1 MGVITLNVVSSEK
14 GTKKTMQFDPS
25 TLVFDVCK
33 VIREKLHMNVDPKE
47 YGLMRIV
54 DDPTKCAWLA
64 NGHSLEHYLIR
75 HQDTV
80 EYRRKIRLLKVRML
94 DGSVKTI
101 PIDESHPV
109 GQLMVGVCT
118 KIGISN
124 YEEYSLVREME
135 ADSKGSVMN
144 LREERSRTLDGDRKG
159 GMMGTLGRKK
169 EQKLEQLRGAIRNGS
184 WQKLHT
190 DEELAWVDHSKTL
203 REQGISEDETL
214 LLRRKYFFSD
224 TNVDSRDPVQLNLL
238 YVQCR
243 DGVLRSLH
251 PVTKEIA
258 CELGALQCQIEY
270 GDFPEN
276 KPKFYIEG
284 RDFLPKEYAKS
295 KENEKKIVQNYK
307 QLSGTSDL
315 DAKSKYVHLCRGL
328 KTYGVTFFLV
338 KEKLCGKNK
347 LVPRLLGVNKEC
359 VMRVDEKTKDVL
371 KEWPLEQV
379 RRWNTSPRTFTLDF
393 GDYQDGY
400 YSVQTLDGEKIGQ
413 LIAGYIDIIVKK
425 KAMKDHL
432 GIEGD
437 EGSTMLEDVVA
448 PAKATLVAHGQIGAG
463 QYAQDGHVALR
474 GVLRTPQQQPQPY
487 GYGINGAQYGAV
499 SGEIQSQSLARAQRL
514 RILDTYEHPQ
524 RALVGTIEATIKS
537 VAEAEEELERE
548 PHIELPRFH
557 DDYSKRKWVDE
568 QVTINKENVN
578 ERLAAMGAAT
588 AQVVQWT
595 AVQEEYDD
603 RVGTAIATIG
613 SNLPDVGRNV
623 RDLAQF
629 MPDRRRGDLV
639 EATRKLCGAFGDFLH
654 AVNPE
659 HEEKRTTVLAAAGR
673 VGDFSQQVIN
683 TMDEP
688 TQEQSYFHDHLVQKA
703 KNVATSTAQLVLRAK
718 TISAD
723 CEEPVLQ
730 EKVIHSATQ
739 CAFAT
744 SQLVAC
750 ARVVAPTIESNAC
763 QDQLTSAAK
772 QVSHAVTELL
782 HDAEYACER
791 SHTDGRQ
798 SLGDI
803 HEAARQVTHALD
815 GLLEHVKTSP
825 KITKTTEE
833 EQYNEVLRTTHKL
846 IAHQGP
852 SEDLTREAKKVIRHS
867 QILMEQFEHEAHE
880 HPEQKDRLLAAARR
894 VASATS
900 DMIDATRECES
911 RPTEAESEMAL
922 RNAAERLVT
931 VTNETTS
938 EQQAK
943 HIMEKLEQAA
953 RQTAYEATQT
963 IAAANAAKETHKRT
977 ETTEQLL
984 ELIKTKTTVE
994 NLVYECTETAE
1005 HIPKLITSIRE
1016 SQQAQTASEKFRAQ
1030 SRLIRDS
1037 HQILTPATRLVEVA
1051 RTSVAHVS
1059 EPHIASNL
1067 QQTSNGLS
1075 TNLAELRT
1083 ALNAAQQLNFG
1094 QQLFHSEEL
1103 IKELDQELIEVQKA
1117 AIMKQLSPPRGVT
1130 GQSATSHLMSS
1141 ARQVGSSIAQLVSAA
1156 TTKDE
1161 QHIGASAVEA
1171 AQSLR
1176 AFTTGVTEVVST
1188 RTDINLDS
1196 FIVSSRSVVHSDR
1209 CSTRSVVHD
1218 SGRVFDHVHAQVT
1231 SLRQV
1236 IACLPDNQAIE
1247 KAITQIR
1254 TIGVSSTVREPDVR
1268 VAASRL
1274 VDATSQLMLSVR
1286 HPSNQEAVN
1295 VFVSSYTDFHT
1306 AVIASVKNLPDMETR
1321 REAVDRLE
1329 VAREEAVTTLS
1340 FASAA
1345 SSDITQTNT
1354 LSQSSRKLIE
1364 TVNEIVEQ
1372 VSVEQ
1377 PWQRECD
1384 AALRQI
1390 QGIRHLTEH
1399 ANVPVNSNTYFG
1411 CLDSMT
1417 EQSRHLGESMTGI
1430 ARNAKAMDT
1439 RALCTNVRQS
1449 ADAVCS
1455 LAESASQAA
1464 YLIGVAHPKSVR
1476 GETAIIDANRV
1487 RRSGMLVR
1495 QVCERIEQQNYTQ
1508 EQIIDDATVVAK
1520 HTSNLANMCREASEK
1535 SQNVNV
1541 KKEFINCAGKVA
1553 AGTAQLITAVKQ
1565 LDSRPSPESRESC
1578 TSAAQSLRMA
1588 TEQLESY
1595 VDNPDFAGV
1604 PARISPSGRDAQI
1617 PVLTSTRQMLDA
1629 SCEMIG
1635 TAKTLASAPMDAQTW
1650 QRLADNSKEV
1660 SESIKRLVSAIHAAA
1675 PGQAEMD
1682 RCIRQLEQLIVD
1694 VERSSLDMSGA
1705 QSQASSATEKRIH
1718 QSILC
1723 ATQSLAEKVDELRTA
1738 AVCKGEALPHCVE
1751 AHWETVQP
1759 LAASACEAAAIARDS
1774 RQQAELFDKC
1784 RTVVEAELQMMYA
1797 CRDAAGNP
1805 KAIEA
1810 HSRVDESAAQLKDA
1824 LHDMR
1829 STVSA
1834 ISSEQGVIQG
1844 MVETISHSIAGTDMM
1859 HTAAA
1864 GASFADAQTKINAYL
1879 EDIRRTA
1886 TDMPYCEP
1894 QGLGNMALT
1903 LSEKYRLLA
1912 EEARQAVAM
1921 LPSPTMA
1928 QKLKVAVQKLGT
1940 SCIDTV
1946 KVAGQRRSHPTDQ
1959 RTHRELVDN
1968 SRVVIER
1975 VNAVLAS
1982 LHEGSKGTQACINA
1996 ANTVSGIIGD
2006 LDTTILFA
2014 TSGSLNVT
2022 GEQRDFNEH
2031 RVAIIKTAKALV
2043 EDTKALVAGAASNQ
2057 EQLAVAAQ
2065 NAVRTI
2071 VNLSDAVKNGAG
2083 SLPSSNSE
2091 AQVLVIHAVRD
2102 VAASLSAL
2110 IQATK
2115 NASGRSLHDPA
2126 MGHLKEAAKTMVSN
2140 VTSLLKIVKTVEDK
2154 AQQGTRALEAAI
2166 DAIGIEIKTYDH
2178 ETGEGTSGP
2187 TGATPEHLA
2196 RATKRV
2202 TDATTR
2208 LAGAAQTLQQGDVIA
2223 AANLA
2228 RAAVSELLIVSRAAA
2243 ADADSPEARY
2253 RTLDSGRDVAAQVR
2267 GLLVAL
2273 HTVLARNADPS
2284 SRQLLLDASRAV
2296 ARAVKD
2302 LIGCSELLKGDTW
2315 ADHSDPTVVAENEL
2329 MGAASS
2335 IEAAAV
2341 KLAELRPRVQPKT
2354 DENLAFDE
2362 QILNAAKSITAAVQT
2377 LVKAASSAQ
2386 RELIAQGRL
2395 DSHPQQHSE
2404 DYQWSEGLISAARF
2418 VVAAVHQLCEAAN
2431 ALVQGQ
2437 ASEEKLISAAK
2448 QVAASTAQLLVACN
2462 VKADMDSQARRRLQ
2476 AAGHA
2481 VKTATERLV
2490 SSARQN
2496 VVEDERNI
2504 VISDRLVTGIAQVMD
2519 AQEQVLRKEKE
2530 LVHAR
2535 ERLANL
2541 NKARYERGASPEQ

>member
-1 MGVITLNVVSSEK
+1 MRVGNI
-14 GTKKTMQFDPS
+14 P
-25 TLVFDVCK
+25 LV
-33 VIREKLHMNVDPKE
+33 
-47 YGLMRIV
+47 
-54 DDPTKCAWLA
+54 
-64 NGHSLEHYLIR
+64 
-75 HQDTV
+75 Q
-80 EYRRKIRLLKVRML
+80 VRATEP
-94 DGSVKTI
+94 DSRGS
-101 PIDESHPV
+101 
-109 GQLMVGVCT
+109 M
-118 KIGISN
+118 
-124 YEEYSLVREME
+124 
-135 ADSKGSVMN
+135 MN
-144 LREERSRTLDGDRKG
+144 LRDERSRTIDGEQRK

-169 EQKLEQLRGAIRNGS
+169 EQKLEQLRFVQRLSYLFPCTLINSIRNGFG
-184 WQKLHT
+184 QKLHT
-190 DEELAWVDHSKTL
+190 DEEMAWVDHSKTL
-203 REQGISEDETL
+203 REQGIGEDETL

-243 DGVLRSLH
+243 DGILRSLH

-258 CELGALQCQIEY
+258 CDLGALQCQIEY

-295 KENEKKIVQNYK
+295 KENEKKIVQRYK
-307 QLSGTSDL
+307 ELSGTSDL
-315 DAKSKYVHLCRGL
+315 DAKSKYVHMCRGL

-400 YSVQTLDGEKIGQ
+400 YSVQTSDGEKIGQ

-425 KAMKDHL
+425 KAMRDHL

-463 QYAQDGHVALR
+463 QHAQDGHVALR

-557 DDYSKRKWVDE
+557 DDYSRRKWVDE

-623 RDLAQF
+623 RDLAHF
-629 MPDRRRGDLV
+629 MPDRRRDDLV

-688 TQEQSYFHDHLVQKA
+688 THEQSYFHDHLVQKA

-723 CEEPVLQ
+723 CDEPVLQ

-763 QDQLTSAAK
+763 QEQLTSAAK
-772 QVSHAVTELL
+772 QVRHSVHRCFYQRNVDCEAMFHGKFLQVSQAVTELL

-798 SLGDI
+798 ALGDI
-803 HEAARQVTHALD
+803 HDAARQVTHALD
-815 GLLEHVKTSP
+815 SLLEHVKTSP
-825 KITKTTEE
+825 KITRSTEE

-880 HPEQKDRLLAAARR
+880 RPEHKDRLLAAARR
-894 VASATS
+894 VATATS

-963 IAAANAAKETHKRT
+963 IAAANAAKE
-977 ETTEQLL
+977 
-984 ELIKTKTTVE
+984 LIKTKTTVE

-1005 HIPKLITSIRE
+1005 HVPRLITSIRE
-1016 SQQAQTASEKFRAQ
+1016 SQQSKTASEKFRAQ
-1030 SRLIRDS
+1030 SRLIRDA
-1037 HQILTPATRLVEVA
+1037 HQILDPATRLVEVA

-1067 QQTSNGLS
+1067 QHTSNGLS

-1083 ALNAAQQLNFG
+1083 ALNAAQQLNFS
-1094 QQLFHSEEL
+1094 QQLVHSEEL
-1103 IKELDQELIEVQKA
+1103 IRELDQELIEVQKA
-1117 AIMKQLSPPRGVT
+1117 AQLKQLSPARGVT
-1130 GQSATSHLMSS
+1130 SQSATSHLMSS

-1156 TTKDE
+1156 TSQDE
-1161 QHIGASAVEA
+1161 HHIGASAVEA

-1176 AFTTGVTEVVST
+1176 AFTSGVTEVVST
-1188 RTDINLDS
+1188 RTDVQLDS
-1196 FIVSSRSVVHSDR
+1196 FIVSSRSVVH
-1209 CSTRSVVHD
+1209 D
-1218 SGRVFDHVHAQVT
+1218 SGRVFDRVREHAPPPVLADAAKQVST

-1247 KAITQIR
+1247 KAIAQIR
-1254 TIGVSSTVREPDVR
+1254 TIGVSATVREPDVR

-1274 VDATSQLMLSVR
+1274 VDATSQLLIAVR
-1286 HPSNQEAVN
+1286 SPNPQEAVN
-1295 VFVSSYTDFHT
+1295 AFVSTYTDFHS
-1306 AVIASVKNLPDMETR
+1306 AVIASVKNLPDMDARRRTVDHLET
-1321 REAVDRLE
+1321 
-1329 VAREEAVTTLS
+1329 AREESVTLLS
-1340 FASAA
+1340 YVSAA

-1372 VSVEQ
+1372 IGIEQ

-1399 ANVPVNSNTYFG
+1399 ANVPVNTNSYFG
-1411 CLDSMT
+1411 CLDMIT

-1430 ARNAKAMDT
+1430 ARNAKAVDT
-1439 RALCTNVRQS
+1439 RALCTSVRQS

-1464 YLIGVAHPKSVR
+1464 YLIGIAHPKSVR
-1476 GETAIIDANRV
+1476 GETAIIDASRV

-1508 EQIIDDATVVAK
+1508 EQIIDVSHTVDLCTGPTRFMPPLQDATVVAK

-1535 SQNVNV
+1535 SQNVSV

-1553 AGTAQLITAVKQ
+1553 AGTAKLITAVKQ
-1565 LDSRPSPESRESC
+1565 LDSRPSPETRETC
-1578 TSAAQSLRMA
+1578 TVAAQTLRAA

-1595 VDNPDFAGV
+1595 VDNPDFAGM

-1635 TAKTLASAPMDAQTW
+1635 TAKHLAVAPMDAPTW

-1660 SESIKRLVSAIHAAA
+1660 SESIKRMVSAIHAAA

-1682 RCIRQLEQLIVD
+1682 KCIRQLEQLIVD
-1694 VERSSLDMSGA
+1694 VERSSLDLSGA
-1705 QSQASSATEKRIH
+1705 QSQASSSATEKRIH

-1723 ATQSLAEKVDELRTA
+1723 TSQSLAEKVDELRTA

-1751 AHWETVQP
+1751 VHWEMVQP

-1797 CRDAAGNP
+1797 CRDSAGNP
-1805 KAIEA
+1805 KATEA
-1810 HSRVDESAAQLKDA
+1810 HSRVDEAAAQLKDA
-1824 LHDMR
+1824 LDDIR

-1859 HTAAA
+1859 HVASQ

-1886 TDMPYCEP
+1886 TDMPYSEP
-1894 QGLGNMALT
+1894 QSLGNMALT
-1903 LSEKYRLLA
+1903 MSEKYRLLA
-1912 EEARQAVAM
+1912 EEARQAVAV
-1921 LPSPTMA
+1921 LPSPNLA

-1946 KVAGQRRSHPTDQ
+1946 KVAGQRRAHPADE
-1959 RTHRELVDN
+1959 RTHRELTDN
-1968 SRVVIER
+1968 SRVVVER
-1975 VNAVLAS
+1975 VNEVLAS

-2083 SLPSSNSE
+2083 SLSASNSE

-2154 AQQGTRALEAAI
+2154 TQQGTRALEAAI
-2166 DAIGIEIKTYDH
+2166 DAIGIEIKSYDH

-2187 TGATPEHLA
+2187 SGATPEHLA

-2208 LAGAAQTLQQGDVIA
+2208 LAGAAQTLQQSDVIA

-2243 ADADSPEARY
+2243 ADADSAEVRY
-2253 RTLDSGRDVAAQVR
+2253 RTLDSGREVAAQVR

-2273 HTVLARNADPS
+2273 HTVLARNADQS
-2284 SRQLLLDASRAV
+2284 SRQLLLDASRGV
-2296 ARAVKD
+2296 AKAVKD

-2315 ADHSDPTVVAENEL
+2315 ADHSDPTIIAENEL

-2341 KLAELRPRVQPKT
+2341 KLAELRPRVQPTTYRRSGESITGPPSLALHHFELICCTCCLRKQPYFQKT

-2362 QILNAAKSITAAVQT
+2362 QILSAAKSITAAVQT

-2504 VISDRLVTGIAQVMD
+2504 VISDRLVSGIAQVMD

-2541 NKARYERGASPEQ
+2541 NKARYERGVSPEE

>member
-1 MGVITLNVVSSEK
+1 
-14 GTKKTMQFDPS
+14 
-25 TLVFDVCK
+25 
-33 VIREKLHMNVDPKE
+33 
-47 YGLMRIV
+47 
-54 DDPTKCAWLA
+54 
-64 NGHSLEHYLIR
+64 
-75 HQDTV
+75 
-80 EYRRKIRLLKVRML
+80 
-94 DGSVKTI
+94 
-101 PIDESHPV
+101 
-109 GQLMVGVCT
+109 
-118 KIGISN
+118 
-124 YEEYSLVREME
+124 
-135 ADSKGSVMN
+135 
-144 LREERSRTLDGDRKG
+144 
-159 GMMGTLGRKK
+159 
-169 EQKLEQLRGAIRNGS
+169 
-184 WQKLHT
+184 
-190 DEELAWVDHSKTL
+190 
-203 REQGISEDETL
+203 
-214 LLRRKYFFSD
+214 
-224 TNVDSRDPVQLNLL
+224 
-238 YVQCR
+238 
-243 DGVLRSLH
+243 
-251 PVTKEIA
+251 
-258 CELGALQCQIEY
+258 
-270 GDFPEN
+270 
-276 KPKFYIEG
+276 
-284 RDFLPKEYAKS
+284 
-295 KENEKKIVQNYK
+295 NYK
-307 QLSGTSDL
+307 LLSGTSDL

-379 RRWNTSPRTFTLDF
+379 RRWNTSARTFTLDF

-400 YSVQTLDGEKIGQ
+400 YSVQTSDGEKIGQ

-437 EGSTMLEDVVA
+437 EGSTMLEDMVA
-448 PAKATLVAHGQIGAG
+448 PARATLVAHGQIGAG
-463 QYAQDGHVALR
+463 QHAQDGHVALR
-474 GVLRTPQQQPQPY
+474 GVLRTPQQQPY

-499 SGEIQSQSLARAQRL
+499 SGELQSQSLARAQRL

-548 PHIELPRFH
+548 PQIDLPRFH

-629 MPDRRRGDLV
+629 MPDRRRGVV
-639 EATRKLCGAFGDFLH
+639 EATRKLCGAFGDFLN

-659 HEEKRTTVLAAAGR
+659 HEEKRTTVLAAAGK

-688 TQEQSYFHDHLVQKA
+688 THEQSYFHDHLVQKA

-750 ARVVAPTIESNAC
+750 ARVVAPTIESTAC
-763 QDQLTSAAK
+763 QEQLTSAAK

-782 HDAEYACER
+782 HDAEYACQR
-791 SHTDGRQ
+791 SHADGRQ
-798 SLGDI
+798 ALGDI

-815 GLLEHVKTSP
+815 SLLEHVKTSP
-825 KITKTTEE
+825 KITKISD
-833 EQYNEVLRTTHKL
+833 EQYNEVLRTTHRL

-852 SEDLTREAKKVIRHS
+852 SEDMTREAKKVIRHS

-880 HPEQKDRLLAAARR
+880 RPEHKDRLLAAARR
-894 VASATS
+894 VATATS

-911 RPTEAESEMAL
+911 RPTEAETEIAL

-953 RQTAYEATQT
+953 RQTAYDATQT
-963 IAAANAAKETHKRT
+963 IAAANAAKEIHKRA

-984 ELIKTKTTVE
+984 ELITTKTTVE

-1016 SQQAQTASEKFRAQ
+1016 SQQSQSPSEKFRSQ

-1037 HQILTPATRLVEVA
+1037 YQILTPATRLVDVV
-1051 RTSVAHVS
+1051 RTTVAHVS

-1067 QQTSNGLS
+1067 QQTSNALS

-1083 ALNAAQQLNFG
+1083 ALNAAQQLNFS
-1094 QQLFHSEEL
+1094 QQLLHSEEL
-1103 IKELDQELIEVQKA
+1103 IRELDNELLDVQKA
-1117 AIMKQLSPPRGVT
+1117 AQKNQLTPPRGVN
-1130 GQSATSHLMSS
+1130 GQTATSHLMSS

-1176 AFTTGVTEVVST
+1176 EFTTGVTEVVST
-1188 RTDINLDS
+1188 RTDVQLDS
-1196 FIVSSRSVVHSDR
+1196 FIVSS
-1209 CSTRSVVHD
+1209 RSVVHD
-1218 SGRVFDHVHAQVT
+1218 SGRVFDHVREKAPPNLLAEAAKQVST

-1236 IACLPDNQAIE
+1236 IACLPDNQMIE

-1254 TIGVSSTVREPDVR
+1254 TIGVSATVREPDVR
-1268 VAASRL
+1268 IVASRL
-1274 VDATSQLMLSVR
+1274 VDATSQLVLSVR
-1286 HPSNQEAVN
+1286 SRNSHEAIN
-1295 VFVSSYTDFHT
+1295 AFVSIYTDFHA
-1306 AVIASVKNLPDMETR
+1306 AVIASVKNLPDMESR
-1321 REAVDRLE
+1321 RRTVDYLE
-1329 VAREEAVTTLS
+1329 TAREESVTLLS
-1340 FASAA
+1340 SVGIALG
-1345 SSDITQTNT
+1345 DITQTTNVT
-1354 LSQSSRKLIE
+1354 QSSRQLIE
-1364 TVNEIVEQ
+1364 TVNELVEQ
-1372 VSVEQ
+1372 VGVEQ

-1390 QGIRHLTEH
+1390 QGVRHLTEH
-1399 ANVPVNSNTYFG
+1399 ANVPVNNNTYFG
-1411 CLDSMT
+1411 CLDMIT

-1430 ARNAKAMDT
+1430 ARNAKAVDA

-1464 YLIGVAHPKSVR
+1464 YLIGISHPKSIR
-1476 GETAIIDANRV
+1476 GETAIIDANSV
-1487 RRSGMLVR
+1487 RRSGLLVR
-1495 QVCERIEQQNYTQ
+1495 QVCQRIEQQNYTQ

-1520 HTSNLANMCREASEK
+1520 HTSSMANLCREASEK

-1553 AGTAQLITAVKQ
+1553 AGTANLITAVKQ
-1565 LDSRPSPESRESC
+1565 LDTKPSVETRELC
-1578 TSAAQSLRMA
+1578 TTAAQSLRLA

-1595 VDNPDFAGV
+1595 VDNPNFAGI
-1604 PARISPSGRDAQI
+1604 PAKISPSGRDAQI

-1629 SCEMIG
+1629 SCEMIS
-1635 TAKTLASAPMDAQTW
+1635 TAKNLAVAPMDAPTW

-1660 SESIKRLVSAIHAAA
+1660 SESIKRMVSAIHAAA
-1675 PGQAEMD
+1675 PGQAELD
-1682 RCIRQLEQLIVD
+1682 RCIQQLEQLIVD
-1694 VERSSLDMSGA
+1694 VERSSLDMSA
-1705 QSQASSATEKRIH
+1705 QQSESFSSATEKRIH

-1723 ATQSLAEKVDELRTA
+1723 ASQSLAEKVDELRTA
-1738 AVCKGEALPHCVE
+1738 AGEALPHCVE
-1751 AHWETVQP
+1751 AHWENIQP
-1759 LAASACEAAAIARDS
+1759 LAASACRAAAIARDS
-1774 RQQAELFDKC
+1774 RQQTELFDKC

-1797 CRDAAGNP
+1797 CRDSAGNP
-1805 KAIEA
+1805 KAVEA
-1810 HSRVDESAAQLKDA
+1810 HSRVDEAAMQLKDA

-1829 STVSA
+1829 NTVSA

-1844 MVETISHSIAGTDMM
+1844 MVETISHSIAGTDML
-1859 HTAAA
+1859 HTASQ
-1864 GASFADAQTKINAYL
+1864 GATFADAQTKINVYL
-1879 EDIRRTA
+1879 EHIRQCA
-1886 TDMPYCEP
+1886 TDMPYAEP
-1894 QGLGNMALT
+1894 QALGNMALT

-1912 EEARQAVAM
+1912 EEARQAVSM
-1921 LPSPTMA
+1921 LSSPTLA
-1928 QKLKVAVQKLGT
+1928 QKLKVSVQKLGT
-1940 SCIDTV
+1940 SCIDAV
-1946 KVAGQRRSHPTDQ
+1946 KVAGQRRAHPADQ
-1959 RTHRELVDN
+1959 RTHRELSDS
-1968 SRVVIER
+1968 SRVVVER
-1975 VNAVLAS
+1975 VNEVLAS

-2014 TSGSLNVT
+2014 TSGSLNFT

-2071 VNLSDAVKNGAG
+2071 INLSDAVKNGAG

-2115 NASGRSLHDPA
+2115 NASGRSLHDAA
-2126 MGHLKEAAKTMVSN
+2126 MNHLKEAAKTMVSN

-2154 AQQGTRALEAAI
+2154 TQQGTRALEAAI
-2166 DAIGIEIKTYDH
+2166 DAIEIEIKTYDH

-2187 TGATPEHLA
+2187 VGATPEHLA

-2208 LAGAAQTLQQGDVIA
+2208 LASAAQTLQQSDVIA
-2223 AANLA
+2223 AANMA

-2243 ADADSPEARY
+2243 ADADSPESRY
-2253 RTLDSGRDVAAQVR
+2253 KTVNSGRDVATQVR
-2267 GLLVAL
+2267 GLLIAL
-2273 HTVLARNADPS
+2273 HRVLTRNADQS
-2284 SRQLLLDASRAV
+2284 SRQMLLDASRAV

-2302 LIGCSELLKGDTW
+2302 LIGCSELLKNDTW
-2315 ADHSDPTVVAENEL
+2315 ADQSDPTVIAENEL

-2362 QILNAAKSITAAVQT
+2362 QILSAAKSITAAVQT

-2395 DSHPQQHSE
+2395 DHPQQQNE

-2504 VISDRLVTGIAQVMD
+2504 IISDRLVSGIAQVMD

-2541 NKARYERGASPEQ
+2541 NKARYERGVSPDQ

>member
-1 MGVITLNVVSSEK
+1 
-14 GTKKTMQFDPS
+14 
-25 TLVFDVCK
+25 
-33 VIREKLHMNVDPKE
+33 
-47 YGLMRIV
+47 MR
-54 DDPTKCAWLA
+54 
-64 NGHSLEHYLIR
+64 
-75 HQDTV
+75 
-80 EYRRKIRLLKVRML
+80 
-94 DGSVKTI
+94 
-101 PIDESHPV
+101 
-109 GQLMVGVCT
+109 
-118 KIGISN
+118 
-124 YEEYSLVREME
+124 
-135 ADSKGSVMN
+135 
-144 LREERSRTLDGDRKG
+144 
-159 GMMGTLGRKK
+159 
-169 EQKLEQLRGAIRNGS
+169 
-184 WQKLHT
+184 
-190 DEELAWVDHSKTL
+190 
-203 REQGISEDETL
+203 
-214 LLRRKYFFSD
+214 
-224 TNVDSRDPVQLNLL
+224 
-238 YVQCR
+238 
-243 DGVLRSLH
+243 
-251 PVTKEIA
+251 
-258 CELGALQCQIEY
+258 
-270 GDFPEN
+270 
-276 KPKFYIEG
+276 
-284 RDFLPKEYAKS
+284 
-295 KENEKKIVQNYK
+295 
-307 QLSGTSDL
+307 
-315 DAKSKYVHLCRGL
+315 
-328 KTYGVTFFLV
+328 
-338 KEKLCGKNK
+338 
-347 LVPRLLGVNKEC
+347 
-359 VMRVDEKTKDVL
+359 
-371 KEWPLEQV
+371 
-379 RRWNTSPRTFTLDF
+379 
-393 GDYQDGY
+393 
-400 YSVQTLDGEKIGQ
+400 
-413 LIAGYIDIIVKK
+413 
-425 KAMKDHL
+425 
-432 GIEGD
+432 
-437 EGSTMLEDVVA
+437 
-448 PAKATLVAHGQIGAG
+448 
-463 QYAQDGHVALR
+463 
-474 GVLRTPQQQPQPY
+474 
-487 GYGINGAQYGAV
+487 
-499 SGEIQSQSLARAQRL
+499 
-514 RILDTYEHPQ
+514 
-524 RALVGTIEATIKS
+524 
-537 VAEAEEELERE
+537 
-548 PHIELPRFH
+548 
-557 DDYSKRKWVDE
+557 
-568 QVTINKENVN
+568 
-578 ERLAAMGAAT
+578 
-588 AQVVQWT
+588 
-595 AVQEEYDD
+595 
-603 RVGTAIATIG
+603 
-613 SNLPDVGRNV
+613 
-623 RDLAQF
+623 
-629 MPDRRRGDLV
+629 
-639 EATRKLCGAFGDFLH
+639 
-654 AVNPE
+654 
-659 HEEKRTTVLAAAGR
+659 
-673 VGDFSQQVIN
+673 
-683 TMDEP
+683 
-688 TQEQSYFHDHLVQKA
+688 
-703 KNVATSTAQLVLRAK
+703 RAK
-718 TISAD
+718 TISAECD
-723 CEEPVLQ
+723 EPLLQ

-750 ARVVAPTIESNAC
+750 ARVVAPTIESLAC
-763 QDQLTSAAK
+763 QEQLTSAAK
-772 QVSHAVTELL
+772 QVSYAVTELL
-782 HDAEYACER
+782 HDAEHACQR
-791 SHTDGRQ
+791 SHADGRQ
-798 SLGDI
+798 ALGDI

-815 GLLEHVKTSP
+815 SLLEHVKTSP
-825 KITKTTEE
+825 KITKTSEE
-833 EQYNEVLRTTHKL
+833 EQYNEVLRTTHRL

-867 QILMEQFEHEAHE
+867 QILMEQFEQEAHE
-880 HPEQKDRLLAAARR
+880 RPEHKDRLLAAARR
-894 VASATS
+894 VATATS

-953 RQTAYEATQT
+953 RQTAYDATQT
-963 IAAANAAKETHKRT
+963 IAAANAAK
-977 ETTEQLL
+977 

-1016 SQQAQTASEKFRAQ
+1016 SQQSQSPGEKFRSQ

-1051 RTSVAHVS
+1051 RNSVAHVS

-1067 QQTSNGLS
+1067 QQTSNALS

-1083 ALNAAQQLNFG
+1083 ALNAAQQLNFS
-1094 QQLFHSEEL
+1094 QQLYHSEEL
-1103 IKELDQELIEVQKA
+1103 IRELDQELLDVQKA
-1117 AIMKQLSPPRGVT
+1117 AQSNQITPPRGVT
-1130 GQSATSHLMSS
+1130 GQTATSHLMSS

-1156 TTKDE
+1156 TSKDE

-1188 RTDINLDS
+1188 RTDVQLDSKTMLYIS
-1196 FIVSSRSVVHSDR
+1196 FIVSS
-1209 CSTRSVVHD
+1209 RSVVHD
-1218 SGRVFDHVHAQVT
+1218 SGRVFDRVRDQAPPSVLADAAKQVST

-1236 IACLPDNQAIE
+1236 IACLPDNQAVE

-1254 TIGVSSTVREPDVR
+1254 TISVSATVHEPDVR

-1274 VDATSQLMLSVR
+1274 VDATSQLVLSLR
-1286 HPSNQEAVN
+1286 SRNTHEAIN
-1295 VFVSSYTDFHT
+1295 AFVTTYTDFHIS
-1306 AVIASVKNLPDMETR
+1306 VITSVKNLPDMESR
-1321 REAVDRLE
+1321 RRTVDNLE
-1329 VAREEAVTTLS
+1329 TAREESVVLLS
-1340 FASAA
+1340 YVGTAT
-1345 SSDITQTNT
+1345 SDITQTTNVT
-1354 LSQSSRKLIE
+1354 QASRKLIE
-1364 TVNEIVEQ
+1364 TVNELVG
-1372 VSVEQ
+1372 
-1377 PWQRECD
+1377 
-1384 AALRQI
+1384 

-1399 ANVPVNSNTYFG
+1399 ANVPVNNSTYFG
-1411 CLDSMT
+1411 CLDTIT

-1430 ARNAKAMDT
+1430 ARNAKAVDA

-1464 YLIGVAHPKSVR
+1464 YLIGIAHPKSVR
-1476 GETAIIDANRV
+1476 GEAAIIDANRV
-1487 RRSGMLVR
+1487 RRSGLLVR
-1495 QVCERIEQQNYTQ
+1495 Q
-1508 EQIIDDATVVAK
+1508 DATVVAK
-1520 HTSNLANMCREASEK
+1520 HTSNMANMCREASEK

-1553 AGTAQLITAVKQ
+1553 AGTAKLITAVKQ
-1565 LDSRPSPESRESC
+1565 LDSKPSAETREVC
-1578 TSAAQSLRMA
+1578 TSAAQSLRTA

-1617 PVLTSTRQMLDA
+1617 PVLTSARQMLDA
-1629 SCEMIG
+1629 SCEMIS
-1635 TAKTLASAPMDAQTW
+1635 TAKNLAVAPMDAPTW

-1660 SESIKRLVSAIHAAA
+1660 SESIKRMVSAIHAAA
-1675 PGQAEMD
+1675 PGQAELD

-1705 QSQASSATEKRIH
+1705 QGEVSSSAAEKLIH

-1723 ATQSLAEKVDELRTA
+1723 ASQSLAEKVDELRTA
-1738 AVCKGEALPHCVE
+1738 AISRGEALPHCVE

-1759 LAASACEAAAIARDS
+1759 LAVSACEAAAIARDS

-1805 KAIEA
+1805 KAVEA
-1810 HSRVDESAAQLKDA
+1810 HSRVDEAAVQLKDA
-1824 LHDMR
+1824 LDDMR

-1844 MVETISHSIAGTDMM
+1844 MVETISHSIAGTDTLQ
-1859 HTAAA
+1859 TATH
-1864 GASFADAQTKINAYL
+1864 GASFADAQTKINTYL
-1879 EDIRRTA
+1879 EDIRRCA
-1886 TDMPYCEP
+1886 TDMPYAEP
-1894 QGLGNMALT
+1894 QSLGNMALT

-1912 EEARQAVAM
+1912 EEARQAVSM
-1921 LPSPTMA
+1921 LPSPSLA
-1928 QKLKVAVQKLGT
+1928 QKLKVSVQKLGT
-1940 SCIDTV
+1940 SCIDAV
-1946 KVAGQRRSHPTDQ
+1946 KLTDS
-1959 RTHRELVDN
+1959 T
-1968 SRVVIER
+1968 RVVVER
-1975 VNAVLAS
+1975 VNEVLAS

-2014 TSGSLNVT
+2014 TSGSLNFT

-2071 VNLSDAVKNGAG
+2071 INLSDAVKNGAG

-2126 MGHLKEAAKTMVSN
+2126 MGHLKEAAKASS
-2140 VTSLLKIVKTVEDK
+2140 SLMACQILKICRIMKRQDKT
-2154 AQQGTRALEAAI
+2154 QQGTRALEAAI

-2187 TGATPEHLA
+2187 IGATPEHLA

-2208 LAGAAQTLQQGDVIA
+2208 LAGAAQTLQQSDVIA
-2223 AANLA
+2223 AANMA
-2228 RAAVSELLIVSRAAA
+2228 RAAVSELLMVSRAAA
-2243 ADADSPEARY
+2243 ADADSPESRY
-2253 RTLDSGRDVAAQVR
+2253 RTLDSGRDVATQVR

-2273 HTVLARNADPS
+2273 HTVLARNADQS
-2284 SRQLLLDASRAV
+2284 SRQLLLDASRGV
-2296 ARAVKD
+2296 ARAVRD

-2315 ADHSDPTVVAENEL
+2315 ADHSDPTVIAENEL

-2354 DENLAFDE
+2354 DGNLAFDE
-2362 QILNAAKSITAAVQT
+2362 QILSAAKSITAAVQT

-2386 RELIAQGRL
+2386 RELVAQGRL
-2395 DSHPQQHSE
+2395 DHPQQHSE

-2490 SSARQN
+2490 SSARQS

-2504 VISDRLVTGIAQVMD
+2504 IISDRLVSGIAQVMD

-2541 NKARYERGASPEQ
+2541 NKARYERGVSPDQ

>member
-1 MGVITLNVVSSEK
+1 
-14 GTKKTMQFDPS
+14 
-25 TLVFDVCK
+25 
-33 VIREKLHMNVDPKE
+33 
-47 YGLMRIV
+47 MRRAAL
-54 DDPTKCAWLA
+54 T
-64 NGHSLEHYLIR
+64 GEG
-75 HQDTV
+75 DTFGNAMRV
-80 EYRRKIRLLKVRML
+80 
-94 DGSVKTI
+94 
-101 PIDESHPV
+101 
-109 GQLMVGVCT
+109 
-118 KIGISN
+118 
-124 YEEYSLVREME
+124 
-135 ADSKGSVMN
+135 
-144 LREERSRTLDGDRKG
+144 
-159 GMMGTLGRKK
+159 
-169 EQKLEQLRGAIRNGS
+169 
-184 WQKLHT
+184 
-190 DEELAWVDHSKTL
+190 
-203 REQGISEDETL
+203 
-214 LLRRKYFFSD
+214 
-224 TNVDSRDPVQLNLL
+224 
-238 YVQCR
+238 
-243 DGVLRSLH
+243 
-251 PVTKEIA
+251 
-258 CELGALQCQIEY
+258 
-270 GDFPEN
+270 
-276 KPKFYIEG
+276 
-284 RDFLPKEYAKS
+284 RDF
-295 KENEKKIVQNYK
+295 
-307 QLSGTSDL
+307 
-315 DAKSKYVHLCRGL
+315 
-328 KTYGVTFFLV
+328 
-338 KEKLCGKNK
+338 
-347 LVPRLLGVNKEC
+347 
-359 VMRVDEKTKDVL
+359 
-371 KEWPLEQV
+371 
-379 RRWNTSPRTFTLDF
+379 
-393 GDYQDGY
+393 
-400 YSVQTLDGEKIGQ
+400 
-413 LIAGYIDIIVKK
+413 
-425 KAMKDHL
+425 
-432 GIEGD
+432 
-437 EGSTMLEDVVA
+437 
-448 PAKATLVAHGQIGAG
+448 AT
-463 QYAQDGHVALR
+463 
-474 GVLRTPQQQPQPY
+474 
-487 GYGINGAQYGAV
+487 
-499 SGEIQSQSLARAQRL
+499 
-514 RILDTYEHPQ
+514 
-524 RALVGTIEATIKS
+524 
-537 VAEAEEELERE
+537 
-548 PHIELPRFH
+548 
-557 DDYSKRKWVDE
+557 
-568 QVTINKENVN
+568 
-578 ERLAAMGAAT
+578 
-588 AQVVQWT
+588 
-595 AVQEEYDD
+595 
-603 RVGTAIATIG
+603 
-613 SNLPDVGRNV
+613 GR
-623 RDLAQF
+623 
-629 MPDRRRGDLV
+629 
-639 EATRKLCGAFGDFLH
+639 
-654 AVNPE
+654 
-659 HEEKRTTVLAAAGR
+659 
-673 VGDFSQQVIN
+673 
-683 TMDEP
+683 
-688 TQEQSYFHDHLVQKA
+688 
-703 KNVATSTAQLVLRAK
+703 
-718 TISAD
+718 
-723 CEEPVLQ
+723 
-730 EKVIHSATQ
+730 
-739 CAFAT
+739 
-744 SQLVAC
+744 
-750 ARVVAPTIESNAC
+750 
-763 QDQLTSAAK
+763 
-772 QVSHAVTELL
+772 VSHAVTELL
-782 HDAEYACER
+782 HDAECACHR
-791 SHTDGRQ
+791 GHADGRQ
-798 SLGDI
+798 ALGDI

-815 GLLEHVKTSP
+815 SLLEHVKTSP
-825 KITKTTEE
+825 KITKTSEE
-833 EQYNEVLRTTHKL
+833 EQYNEVLRTTHRL

-867 QILMEQFEHEAHE
+867 QILMEQFEQEAHE
-880 HPEQKDRLLAAARR
+880 RPEHKDRLLAAARR
-894 VASATS
+894 VADATS

-953 RQTAYEATQT
+953 RQTAYDATQT
-963 IAAANAAKETHKRT
+963 IAAANAAK
-977 ETTEQLL
+977 

-1016 SQQAQTASEKFRAQ
+1016 SQQSQSPGEKFRSQ

-1051 RTSVAHVS
+1051 RNSVAHVS

-1067 QQTSNGLS
+1067 QQTSNELS

-1083 ALNAAQQLNFG
+1083 ALNAAQQLNFT
-1094 QQLFHSEEL
+1094 QQLYHSEEL
-1103 IKELDQELIEVQKA
+1103 IRELDQELLDVQKA
-1117 AIMKQLSPPRGVT
+1117 AQSNQITPPRGVT
-1130 GQSATSHLMSS
+1130 GQTATSHLMSS

-1156 TTKDE
+1156 TSKDE

-1176 AFTTGVTEVVST
+1176 AFAAGVTEVVSS
-1188 RTDINLDS
+1188 RSDIQLDS
-1196 FIVSSRSVVHSDR
+1196 FIVSSRSVI
-1209 CSTRSVVHD
+1209 HD
-1218 SGRVFDHVHAQVT
+1218 SGRVFDRVREQASSNALADAAKQVST

-1236 IACLPDNQAIE
+1236 IACLPDNQAVE

-1254 TIGVSSTVREPDVR
+1254 TISVSATAREPDVR
-1268 VAASRL
+1268 FAASRL
-1274 VDATSQLMLSVR
+1274 VDATSQLVLSLR
-1286 HPSNQEAVN
+1286 SRNTHEAIN
-1295 VFVSSYTDFHT
+1295 AFVTTYTDFHIS
-1306 AVIASVKNLPDMETR
+1306 VIASVKNLPDMESR
-1321 REAVDRLE
+1321 RRTVDNLE
-1329 VAREEAVTTLS
+1329 TAREESVALLS
-1340 FASAA
+1340 YVSTAT
-1345 SSDITQTNT
+1345 SDITQTTNVT
-1354 LSQSSRKLIE
+1354 QASRKLIE
-1364 TVNEIVEQ
+1364 TVNELVEQ
-1372 VSVEQ
+1372 VGVEQ

-1399 ANVPVNSNTYFG
+1399 ANVPVNNSTYFG
-1411 CLDSMT
+1411 CLDTIT

-1430 ARNAKAMDT
+1430 ARNAKAVDA

-1464 YLIGVAHPKSVR
+1464 YLIGIAHPKSVR
-1476 GETAIIDANRV
+1476 GEAAIIDANRV
-1487 RRSGMLVR
+1487 RRSGLLVR

-1520 HTSNLANMCREASEK
+1520 HTSNMANMCREASEK

-1553 AGTAQLITAVKQ
+1553 AGTAKLITAVKQ
-1565 LDSRPSPESRESC
+1565 LDSKPSAETREVC
-1578 TSAAQSLRMA
+1578 TSAAQSLRTA

-1617 PVLTSTRQMLDA
+1617 PVMTSARQMLDA
-1629 SCEMIG
+1629 SCEMIS
-1635 TAKTLASAPMDAQTW
+1635 TAKNLAVAPMDAPTW

-1660 SESIKRLVSAIHAAA
+1660 SESIKRMVSAIHAAA
-1675 PGQAEMD
+1675 PGQTELD

-1705 QSQASSATEKRIH
+1705 QGEVSSSAAEKRIH

-1723 ATQSLAEKVDELRTA
+1723 ASQSLAEKVDELRTA
-1738 AVCKGEALPHCVE
+1738 AICKGEALPHCVE

-1805 KAIEA
+1805 KAVEA
-1810 HSRVDESAAQLKDA
+1810 HSRVDEATVQLKDA
-1824 LHDMR
+1824 LDDMR

-1844 MVETISHSIAGTDMM
+1844 MVETISHSIAGTD
-1859 HTAAA
+1859 TLQAAA
-1864 GASFADAQTKINAYL
+1864 HGASFADAQTKINTYL
-1879 EDIRRTA
+1879 EDIRRCA
-1886 TDMPYCEP
+1886 TDMPYAEP
-1894 QGLGNMALT
+1894 QSLGNMALT

-1912 EEARQAVAM
+1912 EDARQAVSM
-1921 LPSPTMA
+1921 LPSPSIA
-1928 QKLKVAVQKLGT
+1928 QKLKVSVQKLGT
-1940 SCIDTV
+1940 SC
-1946 KVAGQRRSHPTDQ
+1946 
-1959 RTHRELVDN
+1959 
-1968 SRVVIER
+1968 
-1975 VNAVLAS
+1975 
-1982 LHEGSKGTQACINA
+1982 SKGTQACINA

-2014 TSGSLNVT
+2014 TSGSLNFT
-2022 GEQRDFNEH
+2022 GEQHDFNEH

-2071 VNLSDAVKNGAG
+2071 INLSDAVKNGAG

-2126 MGHLKEAAKTMVSN
+2126 M
-2140 VTSLLKIVKTVEDK
+2140 EDK
-2154 AQQGTRALEAAI
+2154 TQQGTRALEAAI

-2187 TGATPEHLA
+2187 IGATPEHLA

-2208 LAGAAQTLQQGDVIA
+2208 LAGAAQTLQQSDVIA
-2223 AANLA
+2223 AANMA

-2243 ADADSPEARY
+2243 ADADSPESRY
-2253 RTLDSGRDVAAQVR
+2253 RTLDSGRDVATQVR

-2273 HTVLARNADPS
+2273 HTVLARNADQS
-2284 SRQLLLDASRAV
+2284 SRQLLLDASRGV
-2296 ARAVKD
+2296 ARAVRD

-2315 ADHSDPTVVAENEL
+2315 ADHSDPTVIAENEL

-2354 DENLAFDE
+2354 DGNLAFDE
-2362 QILNAAKSITAAVQT
+2362 QILSAAKSITAAVQT

-2386 RELIAQGRL
+2386 RELVAQGRL
-2395 DSHPQQHSE
+2395 DHPQQHSE

-2490 SSARQN
+2490 SSARQS

-2504 VISDRLVTGIAQVMD
+2504 IISDRLVSGIAQ
-2519 AQEQVLRKEKE
+2519 EKE

-2541 NKARYERGASPEQ
+2541 NKARYERGVSPDQ

>member
-1 MGVITLNVVSSEK
+1 M
-14 GTKKTMQFDPS
+14 
-25 TLVFDVCK
+25 
-33 VIREKLHMNVDPKE
+33 
-47 YGLMRIV
+47 
-54 DDPTKCAWLA
+54 
-64 NGHSLEHYLIR
+64 
-75 HQDTV
+75 
-80 EYRRKIRLLKVRML
+80 
-94 DGSVKTI
+94 
-101 PIDESHPV
+101 
-109 GQLMVGVCT
+109 
-118 KIGISN
+118 
-124 YEEYSLVREME
+124 
-135 ADSKGSVMN
+135 
-144 LREERSRTLDGDRKG
+144 
-159 GMMGTLGRKK
+159 
-169 EQKLEQLRGAIRNGS
+169 
-184 WQKLHT
+184 
-190 DEELAWVDHSKTL
+190 
-203 REQGISEDETL
+203 
-214 LLRRKYFFSD
+214 
-224 TNVDSRDPVQLNLL
+224 
-238 YVQCR
+238 
-243 DGVLRSLH
+243 
-251 PVTKEIA
+251 
-258 CELGALQCQIEY
+258 
-270 GDFPEN
+270 
-276 KPKFYIEG
+276 
-284 RDFLPKEYAKS
+284 
-295 KENEKKIVQNYK
+295 
-307 QLSGTSDL
+307 
-315 DAKSKYVHLCRGL
+315 
-328 KTYGVTFFLV
+328 
-338 KEKLCGKNK
+338 
-347 LVPRLLGVNKEC
+347 
-359 VMRVDEKTKDVL
+359 
-371 KEWPLEQV
+371 
-379 RRWNTSPRTFTLDF
+379 
-393 GDYQDGY
+393 
-400 YSVQTLDGEKIGQ
+400 
-413 LIAGYIDIIVKK
+413 
-425 KAMKDHL
+425 
-432 GIEGD
+432 
-437 EGSTMLEDVVA
+437 
-448 PAKATLVAHGQIGAG
+448 
-463 QYAQDGHVALR
+463 
-474 GVLRTPQQQPQPY
+474 
-487 GYGINGAQYGAV
+487 
-499 SGEIQSQSLARAQRL
+499 
-514 RILDTYEHPQ
+514 
-524 RALVGTIEATIKS
+524 
-537 VAEAEEELERE
+537 
-548 PHIELPRFH
+548 
-557 DDYSKRKWVDE
+557 
-568 QVTINKENVN
+568 
-578 ERLAAMGAAT
+578 
-588 AQVVQWT
+588 
-595 AVQEEYDD
+595 
-603 RVGTAIATIG
+603 
-613 SNLPDVGRNV
+613 
-623 RDLAQF
+623 
-629 MPDRRRGDLV
+629 
-639 EATRKLCGAFGDFLH
+639 
-654 AVNPE
+654 
-659 HEEKRTTVLAAAGR
+659 
-673 VGDFSQQVIN
+673 
-683 TMDEP
+683 
-688 TQEQSYFHDHLVQKA
+688 
-703 KNVATSTAQLVLRAK
+703 
-718 TISAD
+718 
-723 CEEPVLQ
+723 
-730 EKVIHSATQ
+730 
-739 CAFAT
+739 
-744 SQLVAC
+744 
-750 ARVVAPTIESNAC
+750 
-763 QDQLTSAAK
+763 
-772 QVSHAVTELL
+772 
-782 HDAEYACER
+782 
-791 SHTDGRQ
+791 
-798 SLGDI
+798 
-803 HEAARQVTHALD
+803 
-815 GLLEHVKTSP
+815 
-825 KITKTTEE
+825 
-833 EQYNEVLRTTHKL
+833 
-846 IAHQGP
+846 
-852 SEDLTREAKKVIRHS
+852 
-867 QILMEQFEHEAHE
+867 
-880 HPEQKDRLLAAARR
+880 
-894 VASATS
+894 
-900 DMIDATRECES
+900 
-911 RPTEAESEMAL
+911 
-922 RNAAERLVT
+922 
-931 VTNETTS
+931 
-938 EQQAK
+938 
-943 HIMEKLEQAA
+943 
-953 RQTAYEATQT
+953 
-963 IAAANAAKETHKRT
+963 
-977 ETTEQLL
+977 
-984 ELIKTKTTVE
+984 IKTKTTVE

-1005 HIPKLITSIRE
+1005 YIPKLITSIRE
-1016 SQQAQTASEKFRAQ
+1016 SQQAETASEKFRAQ
-1030 SRLIRDS
+1030 SRLIRDA
-1037 HQILTPATRLVEVA
+1037 HNILAPATRLVDVA
-1051 RTSVAHVS
+1051 RTSVSHVS
-1059 EPHIASNL
+1059 ENHIASNL
-1067 QQTSNGLS
+1067 QQASNGLS

-1083 ALNAAQQLNFG
+1083 ALNAAQQLNFS

-1103 IKELDQELIEVQKA
+1103 IRELDQEIQDVQKA
-1117 AIMKQLSPPRGVT
+1117 AIMKQLSPPRGAT
-1130 GQSATSHLMSS
+1130 SQSATSHLMSS

-1176 AFTTGVTEVVST
+1176 AFTEAVTEVVST
-1188 RTDINLDS
+1188 RTDIHLDT
-1196 FIVSSRSVVHSDR
+1196 FIVSS
-1209 CSTRSVVHD
+1209 RSVVHD
-1218 SGRVFDHVHAQVT
+1218 SGRVFDHVREQAPPTVLADAAKQVSV

-1274 VDATSQLMLSVR
+1274 VDATSQLIVSVR
-1286 HPSNQEAVN
+1286 QPNSQEAVN
-1295 VFVSSYTDFHT
+1295 AFVSTYTDFHT
-1306 AVIASVKNLPDMETR
+1306 SVIASIKNLPDMEAR
-1321 REAVDRLE
+1321 RQTVDQLE
-1329 VAREEAVTTLS
+1329 TAREEAVTLLS
-1340 FASAA
+1340 YVSAA
-1345 SSDITQTNT
+1345 SSDVTQTNVV
-1354 LSQSSRKLIE
+1354 SQSSRKLIE
-1364 TVNEIVEQ
+1364 TVNELVEQ

-1399 ANVPVNSNTYFG
+1399 ANVPVNTNTYFG
-1411 CLDSMT
+1411 CLDTMT

-1464 YLIGVAHPKSVR
+1464 YLIGIAHPKSVR

-1495 QVCERIEQQNYTQ
+1495 QVCERIEKQNYTQ

-1565 LDSRPSPESRESC
+1565 LDSRPSNETRSTC
-1578 TSAAQSLRMA
+1578 TSAAQSLRSA

-1617 PVLTSTRQMLDA
+1617 PVLTATRQMLDS
-1629 SCEMIG
+1629 SCEMIS
-1635 TAKTLASAPMDAQTW
+1635 TAKALASAPMDAPTW

-1660 SESIKRLVSAIHAAA
+1660 SESIKRLVSSIHAAA

-1705 QSQASSATEKRIH
+1705 RSQTSSSATEKRIH

-1723 ATQSLAEKVDELRTA
+1723 ATQSLTEKVDELRTA
-1738 AVCKGEALPHCVE
+1738 AVSKGEALPHCVE

-1759 LAASACEAAAIARDS
+1759 LASSACEAAAIARDS

-1797 CRDAAGNP
+1797 CRDSAGNP
-1805 KAIEA
+1805 KATEA
-1810 HSRVDESAAQLKDA
+1810 HARVDEAAAQLKDA
-1824 LHDMR
+1824 LDDMR

-1844 MVETISHSIAGTDMM
+1844 MVETISHSIAGTD
-1859 HTAAA
+1859 TIQTSSQ
-1864 GASFADAQTKINAYL
+1864 GSSFADAQTKINAYL
-1879 EDIRRTA
+1879 EDI
-1886 TDMPYCEP
+1886 
-1894 QGLGNMALT
+1894 
-1903 LSEKYRLLA
+1903 S
-1912 EEARQAVAM
+1912 
-1921 LPSPTMA
+1921 
-1928 QKLKVAVQKLGT
+1928 
-1940 SCIDTV
+1940 
-1946 KVAGQRRSHPTDQ
+1946 
-1959 RTHRELVDN
+1959 
-1968 SRVVIER
+1968 SRVVVER

-2014 TSGSLNVT
+2014 TSGSLNVA

-2031 RVAIIKTAKALV
+2031 RVTIIKTAKALV

-2126 MGHLKEAAKTMVSN
+2126 MNHLKEAAKTMVSN

-2154 AQQGTRALEAAI
+2154 TQQGTRALEAAI

-2187 TGATPEHLA
+2187 SGATPEHLA

-2208 LAGAAQTLQQGDVIA
+2208 LAGAAQTLQQSDVIA

-2243 ADADSPEARY
+2243 ADADSAEARY

-2284 SRQLLLDASRAV
+2284 SRQLLLDASRGV

-2329 MGAASS
+2329 LGAASS

-2341 KLAELRPRVQPKT
+2341 KLAELRPRVEPKT

-2362 QILNAAKSITAAVQT
+2362 QILSAAKSITAAVQT

-2395 DSHPQQHSE
+2395 ESHPQQHSE

-2431 ALVQGQ
+2431 ALVQGH

-2490 SSARQN
+2490 TSARQN

-2541 NKARYERGASPEQ
+2541 NKARYDRGASPEQ